1 MRPGRA
7 SVREV
12 TEPRLCSSPGWLR
25 PLAYALSLCA
35 VWDPLCSWPRG
46 LRGPSTGGMFDRRAR
61 VFSKQTLIHVSRRN
75 LQTDSAGCIHQRR
88 DGLCKQRPTAC
99 LCLSADTPPCGSP
112 ERPVLARPLEPCSVP
127 SPSPEAQPHMPL
139 TASIFAGEK
148 TESQR
153 RQVSCL
159 RSHSRPATTGT
170 ILCSPTLL
178 DR

>member
-12 TEPRLCSSPGWLR
+12 TEPRLCSSPGWLH

-35 VWDPLCSWPRG
+35 VWDPLCSWPQG

-112 ERPVLARPLEPCSVP
+112 AVPRPGPAAGAMLRAKPLSRT
-127 SPSPEAQPHMPL
+127 SATHAPH
-139 TASIFAGEK
+139 
-148 TESQR
+148 
-153 RQVSCL
+153 CL
-159 RSHSRPATTGT
+159 YFCR
-170 ILCSPTLL
+170 
-178 DR
+178 